1 MRLRQAMGCLAN
13 AEIAV
18 FRVSTQTV
26 GLKIFVAIVAD
37 GDALFRTSAFCS
49 RHAARLGFAIL
60 GLDGF
65 SCRGFAGCLA
75 RWRFFLGGGAG
86 RGPRCRLLLGHRRSP
101 LSCRG
106 RTVRTFRG
114 SLGWLSESEPTMMR
128 RDCGWQIRSVQPE
141 HAGDGAQRS

>member
-26 GLKIFVAIVAD
+26 GFEILVAIVAD

-60 GLDGF
+60 GLDDF
-65 SCRGFAGCLA
+65 SRRGFAGCLA
-75 RWRFFLGGGAG
+75 RR
-86 RGPRCRLLLGHRRSP
+86 
-101 LSCRG
+101 
-106 RTVRTFRG
+106 
-114 SLGWLSESEPTMMR
+114 
-128 RDCGWQIRSVQPE
+128 
-141 HAGDGAQRS
+141 